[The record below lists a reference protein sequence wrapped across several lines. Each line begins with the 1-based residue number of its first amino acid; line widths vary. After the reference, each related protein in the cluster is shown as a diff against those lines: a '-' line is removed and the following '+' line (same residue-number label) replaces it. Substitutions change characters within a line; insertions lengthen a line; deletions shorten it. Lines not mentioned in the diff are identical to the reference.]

1 MSIIMQQG
9 TVLDEVR
16 STSHYHWNSLCKSQQ
31 IFGQCTVRLAN
42 IEMTEHGKPDEARSQ
57 QQPQN
62 KLSNQ
67 LIGLF
72 SLVHH
77 IRVLTGD

>member
-1 MSIIMQQG
+1 MKSGVHPTTIG
-9 TVLDEVR
+9 TPCAKVSRIL
-16 STSHYHWNSLCKSQQ
+16 
-31 IFGQCTVRLAN
+31 GQCTIRLAN
-42 IEMTEHGKPDEARSQ
+42 TKMTEHGKPDEVQSQ

-77 IRVLTGD
+77 IRRVDG